1 MQVKCFFLTLFRIIR
16 YVKYYLFF
24 SRSLFRFIYRTDFPE
39 KSIIFPRSHCSH
51 CKHQLYF
58 FEMIPILSQLFLR
71 SQCRSCQTPIPL
83 RYLFME
89 LFCGVICL
97 LYLYD
102 FLSLEVSY
110 FLYFSLCLSIFDLKH
125 KSYPLLIWI
134 VGTVP
139 LLFMGNYYLTFASGI
154 TLAILSYM
162 KHLNIG
168 EGDFLYLASASL
180 IFPFSKILL
189 IIEIACLLGL
199 AYFLL
204 RRNLKECIAFV
215 PFLFLGMILLT
226 FCSIV

>member
-1 MQVKCFFLTLFRIIR
+1 MLTIIYFFLGA
-16 YVKYYLFF
+16 
-24 SRSLFRFIYRTDFPE
+24 SLGSFIGLICDRFPE
-39 KSIIFPRSHCSH
+39 KSIIFPSSHCSH
-51 CKHQLYF
+51 CKHQLRF

-71 SQCRSCQTPIPL
+71 SRCRSCQTSIPL

-97 LYLYD
+97 LYFYD
-102 FLSLEVSY
+102 FLSLEVTY

-134 VGTVP
+134 VGTLP
-139 LLFMGNYYLTFASGI
+139 LLFMGNHYLTF
-154 TLAILSYM
+154 TL
-162 KHLNIG
+162 
-168 EGDFLYLASASL
+168 GDFLYLASASL
-180 IFPFSKILL
+180 IFPLSKTLL

-204 RRNLKECIAFV
+204 RRNLKEYIAFV
-215 PFLFLGMILLT
+215 PFLFLGIVLLT